1 MKHHKIVFATNNTNK
16 LNEVKA
22 LLPQIEILSL
32 QDIGCFED
40 IPETANTLE
49 GNAILK
55 ANFVTKKYCYDCFA
69 DDTGLEV
76 EALNNTPG
84 VFSAR
89 YAGKDADSEKNMAK
103 LLLELNNKSNRSAQF
118 KTVVALNL
126 NKEQHL
132 FEGICE
138 GEILNKKQG
147 EKGFGYDPIF
157 KPSGFDT
164 SFAQMNMEEKNTI
177 SHRGKAIKKLIEYL
191 NVINS

>member
-1 MKHHKIVFATNNTNK
+1 MKHLKIVFATNNTNK
-16 LNEVKA
+16 LNEVRA

-76 EALNNTPG
+76 EALNNAPG

-157 KPSGFDT
+157 KPSGFDI
-164 SFAQMNMEEKNTI
+164 SFAQMNMEEKSTI